1 MAALGFLSLLTE
13 LEVEQ
18 TRKTKKVTFCSH
30 SKKKKNRWK
39 KIDSAIL
46 CISSWPGQEDEDLL
60 ANYPKVVYKYKM
72 EEVAFLYIKMKQF
85 IRRHKHAKVLVKDWV
100 SKSIQREKDLAKINE
115 NCQKALDNF
124 HKKLSEMKKLETKT
138 KDDNEAKSQF
148 YDLIDNLVLE
158 TRLKHRKF
166 EDVRK
171 EMAGQFE
178 KTCSEEVKIVKNIIG
193 IFLHSLFE
201 CYERKLISIV

>member
-85 IRRHKHAKVLVKDWV
+85 IRRHKHAKVLVKEWA
-100 SKSIQREKDLAKINE
+100 SKFLRRERDQAKLYE
-115 NCQKALDNF
+115 NCQKA
-124 HKKLSEMKKLETKT
+124 
-138 KDDNEAKSQF
+138 
-148 YDLIDNLVLE
+148 YW
-158 TRLKHRKF
+158 
-166 EDVRK
+166 
-171 EMAGQFE
+171 GQIPPF
-178 KTCSEEVKIVKNIIG
+178 
-193 IFLHSLFE
+193 
-201 CYERKLISIV
+201 